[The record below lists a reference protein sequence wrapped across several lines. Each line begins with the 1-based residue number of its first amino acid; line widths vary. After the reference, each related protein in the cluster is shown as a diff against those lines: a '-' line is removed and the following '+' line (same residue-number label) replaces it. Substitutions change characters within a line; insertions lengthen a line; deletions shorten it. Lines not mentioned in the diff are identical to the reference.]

1 MSSRNLINLALFC
14 LAGLLILILV
24 YRPGI
29 APEPASQALTALTG
43 NGITRIQVTRT
54 SRDPL
59 LFTRHANNWVLA
71 GNSELPASNFQIHSL
86 LDILQARPA
95 RSYAADSL
103 DLETLGLKP
112 PQATLVLDET
122 RLEIGL
128 TDALDN
134 MRYVLTG
141 DTVFLVA
148 DKYQHLINADWSS
161 FVERKLLPAN
171 SKLTRLQLPDLE
183 LSLTAADAWQ
193 LSPADPAISADT
205 LAALVSNWEQVTAY
219 YVRRHDDSTGG
230 EKIILEHSTAAEPVT
245 FQIVAQTPELILARP
260 DLGIQYHLQGTMV
273 QTLLALPAGTQ
284 ETDTGTTD

>member
-1 MSSRNLINLALFC
+1 MSSRNLINLALSC
-14 LAGLLILILV
+14 LAGLLILIII

-43 NGITRIQVTRT
+43 DGITRIQVTRT

-71 GNSELPASNFQIHSL
+71 GSNELPASSFQINSL
-86 LDILQARPA
+86 LGILQARPA
-95 RSYAADSL
+95 RSYPADSL
-103 DLETLGLKP
+103 DLETIGLNP

-161 FVERKLLPAN
+161 FVERKLLPGN
-171 SKLTRLQLPDLE
+171 SKLTRLQLPGLD
-183 LSLTAADAWQ
+183 LSLTAAGAWQ
-193 LSPADPAISADT
+193 LSLADPAISADT
-205 LAALVSNWEQVTAY
+205 LAELVSNWEQATAY
-219 YVRRHDDSTGG
+219 YVRRYQGTASG
-230 EKIILEHSTAAEPVT
+230 ETITLEFSNAAAPLT
-245 FQIVAQTPELILARP
+245 LHIVARTPELILARA
-260 DLGIQYHLQGTMV
+260 DKDIQYHLQGRME
-273 QTLLALPAGTQ
+273 QALLGIPVDTQ
-284 ETDTGTTD
+284 QTDTETTD

>member
-1 MSSRNLINLALFC
+1 MSSRNLINLALSC
-14 LAGLLILILV
+14 LAGLLILIII

-43 NGITRIQVTRT
+43 DGITRIQVTRT

-71 GNSELPASNFQIHSL
+71 GSNELPASSFQINSL
-86 LDILQARPA
+86 LGILQARPA
-95 RSYAADSL
+95 RSYPADSL
-103 DLETLGLKP
+103 DLETIGLNP

-161 FVERKLLPAN
+161 FVERKLLPGN
-171 SKLTRLQLPDLE
+171 SKLTRLQLPDLD
-183 LSLTAADAWQ
+183 LSLTAAGAWQ

-205 LAALVSNWEQVTAY
+205 LAELVSNWEHATAY
-219 YVRRHDDSTGG
+219 YVRRYQGTASG
-230 EKIILEHSTAAEPVT
+230 ETINLEFSNAAAPLT
-245 FQIVAQTPELILARP
+245 LHIVARTPELILARA
-260 DLGIQYHLQGTMV
+260 DQDIQYHLQGRMEQV
-273 QTLLALPAGTQ
+273 LLGIPVDTQ
-284 ETDTGTTD
+284 QTDTETTD

>member
-1 MSSRNLINLALFC
+1 MSSRNLINLALSC
-14 LAGLLILILV
+14 LAGLLILIII

-43 NGITRIQVTRT
+43 DGITRIQVTRT

-71 GNSELPASNFQIHSL
+71 GSNELPASSFQINSL
-86 LDILQARPA
+86 LGILQARPA
-95 RSYAADSL
+95 RSYPADSL
-103 DLETLGLKP
+103 DLETIGLNP

-161 FVERKLLPAN
+161 FVERKLLPGN
-171 SKLTRLQLPDLE
+171 SKLTRLQLPDLD
-183 LSLTAADAWQ
+183 LSLTAAGAWQ

-205 LAALVSNWEQVTAY
+205 LAELVSNWEHATAY
-219 YVRRHDDSTGG
+219 YVRRYQGTASG
-230 EKIILEHSTAAEPVT
+230 ETITLEFSNAAAPLT
-245 FQIVAQTPELILARP
+245 LHIVARTPELILARA
-260 DLGIQYHLQGTMV
+260 DQDIQYHLQGRMEQV
-273 QTLLALPAGTQ
+273 LLGIPVDTQ
-284 ETDTGTTD
+284 QTDTETTD